1 MQLCTLKRKL
11 PKAIEGLAVLRALHV
26 KTKTSLLSNICGH
39 RSSVISKVYGHT
51 ISQVFLSSA
60 SSSSSIAPSSRLLS
74 SPSST
79 SLRPSVVY
87 PCRRSQ
93 HPSGFIHRLPIH
105 RLRSLHPLR
114 PLYQPHPLRHRRSTL
129 ASHSWPSSPLLY
141 RPHLGVR
148 VNPPSK
154 FTSLGVRV
162 SPPSKLASFL
172 GVCVSP
178 PSKLTSLLLV
188 SIFPGPSPFQQ
199 SSFRSSTVVIL
210 RVVYVLSG
218 LNRESCRQPHRAI
231 LLFLSHYSFSPI
243 LVILIASLQY
253 LQYLIVQPAV
263 KLSRISL
270 STLTSLSSSSLSFIS
285 SSCRLLHR
293 LSRHPPRR
301 LARVTGSY
309 LGQRSFVILL
319 VNLVIRI
326 AAVLMNL
333 LVVHLVSS
341 LAATS
346 LSITLGSSSVNIP
359 IVLPDISISR
369 PLVAPPLCRS
379 SRRLSRR
386 LSRRRPSTFSRCSS
400 RILFRILFASLPSPC
415 SIWSSRCL
423 SISRVVNLTIPLPN
437 PLEGE
442 TSTSSVQGDSFRDI
456 GVCFNCTLLLF
467 LGIWVH
473 VSWVCVQSER
483 DLETLRHHRS
493 TMKGPLWWKGR
504 DVVV

>member
-11 PKAIEGLAVLRALHV
+11 PKAIEGLAVLRALHI

-79 SLRPSVVY
+79 SLHTSVVY

-93 HPSGFIHRLPIH
+93 HPSGFILCLPIH
-105 RLRSLHPLR
+105 RLRLLHPLR
-114 PLYQPHPLRHRRSTL
+114 PLYQPHPLRPLYPPHPLRHRRSTL

-231 LLFLSHYSFSPI
+231 LLFLSRYSFSPI

-253 LQYLIVQPAV
+253 LQYLIVHPSV

-379 SRRLSRR
+379 SCRLSCR

-423 SISRVVNLTIPLPN
+423 SISRVVNLAVPLAS

-442 TSTSSVQGDSFRDI
+442 TSTSRNESSSRDI
-456 GVCFNCTLLLF
+456 GAC
-467 LGIWVH
+467 GIT
-473 VSWVCVQSER
+473 SKSCV
-483 DLETLRHHRS
+483 
-493 TMKGPLWWKGR
+493 GN
-504 DVVV
+504 